1 MSRMTDEEMRAF
13 LNTPTNQRQL
23 ADVINARG
31 EIVARPPRPTETD
44 FLRAI
49 FDRVCA
55 LEAAMPKPGTWA
67 PDGSWRCHCTPG
79 DDENEDE
86 EAPWM
91 DASWLFCS
99 DCGTPRPDTTTR
111 PDPIPSLMTHQPMSP
126 SQLEAAQA
134 AVADALRVR
143 DVPFAVNLGTLG
155 HHTSTES
162 AQLVAA
168 RDAEIYRLRIALT
181 AIAYIGTG
189 PDALARSVGIAQD
202 ALKVVVVAR

>member
-44 FLRAI
+44 FLRSI

-55 LEAAMPKPGTWA
+55 LEAVMPKPGTWA

-91 DASWLFCS
+91 DAAWLFCS
-99 DCGTPRPDTTTR
+99 DCGTPRPDIKTR
-111 PDPIPSLMTHQPMSP
+111 PIPSLMTYQPMTP
-126 SQLEAAQA
+126 SQLESAQA
-134 AVADALRVR
+134 GIATALRTR
-143 DVPFAVNLGTLG
+143 DGAYYSHASVECMV
-155 HHTSTES
+155 
-162 AQLVAA
+162 QA
-168 RDAEIYRLRIALT
+168 RDAEIVRLRTALT

-202 ALKVVVVAR
+202 ALKVVGGAR